1 MNEQELDDFIR
12 NHIVEKIAK
21 GERYEV
27 SEKTINSTKRVVN
40 KLLLEEGNSA
50 LSDNGKRSLVETIAE
65 LIFEGNDEDT
75 VFRGKSRNK
84 HIYGFD
90 NFLGEGTSA
99 SIVKTLEKHG
109 LGIDAVKGLAL
120 GRNADDIHLPSGIS
134 YDETLSKENGESG
147 VIEDLII
154 RYKGE
159 TIYRYDR
166 SANINTTE
174 NLSTL
179 KPGYRGKGTFIHPIL
194 QEKIPYKIWVDKR
207 GRKTRRDLRGRILP
221 KKYFE

>member
-1 MNEQELDDFIR
+1 MNEQELDDYIR

-84 HIYGFD
+84 HMYGFD

-99 SIVKTLEKHG
+99 KIIDALQQHG
-109 LGIDAVKGLAL
+109 LGIDAVKGLTL
-120 GRNADDIHLPSGIS
+120 GRDAQGIKLPSGIT
-134 YDETLSKENGESG
+134 YWETMSKEEGESG
-147 VIEDLII
+147 VIEDLILI
-154 RYKGE
+154 YKGDV
-159 TIYRYDR
+159 IYRYDR
-166 SANINTTE
+166 QKKINSAPKDEAIH
-174 NLSTL
+174 S
-179 KPGYRGKGTFIHPIL
+179 GYRGKGTFIHPIL
-194 QEKIPYKIWVDKR
+194 EEPIQYKIWVDKR
-207 GRKTRRDLRGRILP
+207 GRISRRDIRGRILP